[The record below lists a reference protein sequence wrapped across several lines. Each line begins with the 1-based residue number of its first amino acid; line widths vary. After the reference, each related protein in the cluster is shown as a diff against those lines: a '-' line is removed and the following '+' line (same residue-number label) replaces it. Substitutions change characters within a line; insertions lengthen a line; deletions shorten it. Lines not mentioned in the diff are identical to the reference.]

1 MLFDVRRSR
10 ALAGALA
17 AGAPLVTLVGPIPA
31 QASPDTLRRSIGNL
45 LQAPLDLVLSPVVA
59 GRTLVS
65 NLRDVDDTMGVRVAY
80 AVPGYFWLCGVQV
93 GSAVL
98 RGVAGGLELVPGIIL
113 LPLETDLD
121 PLYDPADRGNALVEL
136 ENPLGESDVWQYN
149 PFVSFNVRFGVTY
162 TSAEY

>member
-1 MLFDVRRSR
+1 MSFGLRRSG
-10 ALAGALA
+10 ALVGALA
-17 AGAPLVTLVGPIPA
+17 ASALLAGANPA
-31 QASPDTLRRSIGNL
+31 QASPDTLRRAVANL
-45 LQAPLDLVLSPVVA
+45 LQAPLDLVLAPVVA
-59 GRTLVS
+59 GRTLVN

-80 AVPGYFWLCGVQV
+80 AVPGYAWLCGVQV

-98 RGVAGGLELVPGIIL
+98 RGVAGGLELVPGVLL

-121 PLYDPADRGNALVEL
+121 PLYDPADRGRPLVEL
-136 ENPLGESDVWQYN
+136 ENPLVEDEAWQLN